1 MVLLQVY
8 CKTCNKKV
16 KAKVLK
22 RFERQYHIRLE
33 GTYDDDPT
41 KCYFRYGLVQILP
54 HKKSLLKSCTDTS
67 QFKTIVESDKTNMD
81 GILIEP

>member
-22 RFERQYHIRLE
+22 SFESQYHIRSE
-33 GTYDDDPT
+33 DTYDYDPT
-41 KCYFRYGLVQILP
+41 KWYFRYGLVQILP

-67 QFKTIVESDKTNMD
+67 QFKTVVESDNTNMD
-81 GILIEP
+81 GVLIEP